1 MKLLIRLLFLL
12 IMVNLS
18 FSLNAQELVL
28 LQGRVI
34 DDGRGRG
41 VPDVYVALMNTNRG
55 LATNARGIFSFKLTT
70 EELASDL
77 FFSCAGYYDT
87 IISCAKIIE
96 AEGIIK
102 LRARKI
108 EVDDV
113 DVYARFEEEL
123 CMGDTTFMFSQM
135 EGNGVPYYTEYGHSV
150 GVIIRNKSFGLL
162 DRVYVK
168 IADDDCYGGKFAL
181 RFKKVYNQNGYLPW
195 QSLNR
200 YHDIIPKT
208 VVVEADSPGVI
219 SLDIS
224 SFKGFVGKKYD
235 IMILIY
241 PLEPMQDM
249 SEYSEKQYAVRERS
263 KGSVN
268 VAVENY
274 APLFPKSVHTV
285 FLFNDT
291 YIVAKAMPVPQIALV
306 MKTLKKRTKKN

>member
-1 MKLLIRLLFLL
+1 MKLLIRLLFFLM
-12 IMVNLS
+12 MVNIS
-18 FSLNAQELVL
+18 FSLNAQEAVL

-34 DDGRGRG
+34 DEVRGRG
-41 VPDVYVALMNTNRG
+41 VSDVYVALINTNRG
-55 LATNARGIFSFKLTT
+55 LATNSRGIFSFKLTT

-87 IISCAKIIE
+87 IISCKRIIDS
-96 AEGIIK
+96 EGIIK
-102 LRARKI
+102 LRARKVV
-108 EVDDV
+108 VDDV
-113 DVYARFEEEL
+113 DVYANFEEEL
-123 CMGDTTFMFSQM
+123 CMGDTTFMFSQLK
-135 EGNGVPYYTEYGHSV
+135 GNGVPYYTEYGHSV

-168 IADDDCYGGKFAL
+168 IADDDYYGGKFAL

-200 YHDIIPKT
+200 YHDIISKT
-208 VVVEADSPGVI
+208 IVVEADSPGVI

-235 IMILIY
+235 ILILIY

-249 SEYSEKQYAVRERS
+249 SEYSEKQYAIRERS

-274 APLFPKSVHTV
+274 APLFPKNVHTV

-306 MKTLKKRTKKN
+306 MKTMKKRSKKS

>member
-1 MKLLIRLLFLL
+1 MSLIRISFIYVLLIFAY
-12 IMVNLS
+12 VNV
-18 FSLNAQELVL
+18 NAQELYA

-41 VPDVYVALMNTNRG
+41 VPDVYVALMNSNRG
-55 LATNARGIFSFKLTT
+55 LATNARGIFSFKLTA
-70 EELASDL
+70 EELASDF

-87 IISCAKIIE
+87 IIPCERIIDS
-96 AEGIIK
+96 EGIIK
-102 LRARKI
+102 LRAIKV

-113 DVYARFEEEL
+113 DVYAEFEEEL
-123 CMGDTTFMFSQM
+123 CFGDTIFMFSQP
-135 EGNGVPYYTEYGHSV
+135 EGNRVPYYTEYGHSV
-150 GVIIRNKSFGLL
+150 GVIIRNKNFGLL

-168 IADDDCYGGKFAL
+168 IANDDYYGGKFAL

-235 IMILIY
+235 ILILIY

-249 SEYSEKQYAVRERS
+249 SEYSEKQYAIRERS

-268 VAVENY
+268 VAIENY
-274 APLFPKSVHTV
+274 APLFPKNIHTV

-291 YIVAKAMPVPQIALV
+291 YIVAKAMPIPQIALV
-306 MKTLKKRTKKN
+306 MKTMKKKSKKS

>member
-1 MKLLIRLLFLL
+1 MKLLIRLLFFLM
-12 IMVNLS
+12 MVNIS
-18 FSLNAQELVL
+18 FSLNAQEAVL

-34 DDGRGRG
+34 DEVRGRG
-41 VPDVYVALMNTNRG
+41 VSDVYVALINTNRG
-55 LATNARGIFSFKLTT
+55 LATNSRGIFSFKLTT

-87 IISCAKIIE
+87 IISCKRIIDS
-96 AEGIIK
+96 EGIIK
-102 LRARKI
+102 LRARKVV
-108 EVDDV
+108 VDDV
-113 DVYARFEEEL
+113 DVYANFEEEL
-123 CMGDTTFMFSQM
+123 CIGDTTFMFSQLK
-135 EGNGVPYYTEYGHSV
+135 GNGVPYYTEYGHSV

-168 IADDDCYGGKFAL
+168 IADDDYYGGKFAL

-200 YHDIIPKT
+200 YHDIISKT
-208 VVVEADSPGVI
+208 IVVEADSPGVI

-235 IMILIY
+235 ILILIY

-249 SEYSEKQYAVRERS
+249 SEYSEKQYAIRERS

-274 APLFPKSVHTV
+274 APLFPKNVHTV

-306 MKTLKKRTKKN
+306 MKTMKKRSKKS